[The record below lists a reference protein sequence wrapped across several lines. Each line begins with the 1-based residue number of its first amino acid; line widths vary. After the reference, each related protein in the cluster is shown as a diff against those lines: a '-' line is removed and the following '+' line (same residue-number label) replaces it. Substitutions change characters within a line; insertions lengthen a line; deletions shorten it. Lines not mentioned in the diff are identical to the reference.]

1 MHPKILYVE
10 DNSVIRERVA
20 AHLRAEGFAVEEC
33 ADAASARRAFAER
46 DFALVL
52 LDLMLPDGNGIS
64 LLRELR
70 ASLGGSVPVLI
81 VSALGEI
88 DERVSGL
95 DAGAN
100 DYLAKPFSLRELS
113 ARVRAALRASSATKR
128 EEREPAT
135 LPRLGGGFLDRARAC
150 VVRDDGTEIPLSLR
164 ELFLLNRLAADAGLV
179 VPLAEL
185 ISAVWK
191 TDSDKSISRSPVVFV
206 SRLRRKLEGVCE
218 IEAVRGVGYRL
229 VPCSRG

>member
-52 LDLMLPDGNGIS
+52 LDLMLPDGNGT
-64 LLRELR
+64 
-70 ASLGGSVPVLI
+70 
-81 VSALGEI
+81 ALGEI